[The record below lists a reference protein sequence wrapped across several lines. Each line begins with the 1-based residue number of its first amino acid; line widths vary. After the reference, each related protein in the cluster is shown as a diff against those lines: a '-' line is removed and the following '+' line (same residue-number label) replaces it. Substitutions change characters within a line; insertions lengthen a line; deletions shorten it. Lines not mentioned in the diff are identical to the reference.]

1 MRITNK
7 QKELIAEKI
16 AKKVVG
22 NYKSK
27 SIANHPAFVK
37 FKKAKDKA
45 NAMYKKYDDL
55 RDISVAMQNT
65 LKENIFGEDLRF
77 IYIDDDTGRTKITTY
92 HLKDSIVDELHLM
105 ELSSHESVDDII
117 NEVSKKFKIK

>member
-16 AKKVVG
+16 AKKVIG
-22 NYKSK
+22 NYKPK

-45 NAMYKKYDDL
+45 NAMYQKYDDL
-55 RDISVAMQNT
+55 RDVSRNMQNT
-65 LKENIFGEDLRF
+65 LKEDIFGEDLGF
-77 IYIDDDTGRTKITTY
+77 IYIDDDTGRTKITSY
-92 HLKDSIVDELHLM
+92 YLKDSIVDELHLM

-117 NEVSKKFKIK
+117 NEVSKKFKI

>member
-117 NEVSKKFKIK
+117 NEVSKKFKI